1 MRKRW
6 GEGGRREREHETG
19 KEGRGKEKKSTK
31 KQKEGHSREAVTEN

>member
-6 GEGGRREREHETG
+6 GEGGRRVHERG
-19 KEGRGKEKKSTK
+19 KEGRGKETKKRTK